1 MNLDFSGL
9 NNIAPRTN
17 GEALR
22 QPARAGGIPIHPDTL
37 KGHTEP
43 QRSQQ
48 GHISQAEYERIV
60 GAAKKII
67 EEDRINHEIEKGCR
81 LQVLQDIE
89 RKANPY
95 LLLLVLAEAV
105 GRLSRCGDSYFLEVK
120 QKLIDV
126 YGHDISED
134 QVNPDTGFID
144 LL

>member
-1 MNLDFSGL
+1 MDLDFSKLDG
-9 NNIAPRTN
+9 IAPRTN
-17 GEALR
+17 GEAPR
-22 QPARAGGIPIHPDTL
+22 EPATAEGIQIQPEQLG
-37 KGHTEP
+37 GHTEP
-43 QRSQQ
+43 PSPLKT
-48 GHISQAEYERIV
+48 QADYERIV

-67 EEDRINHEIEKGCR
+67 ENDRINHEIEKGCR

-89 RKANPY
+89 KKANPY

-134 QVNPDTGFID
+134 PVNPDTGFVD
-144 LL
+144 LF

>member
-1 MNLDFSGL
+1 MNLDFTRL
-9 NNIAPRTN
+9 DNIAHRTN
-17 GEALR
+17 AEAPK
-22 QPARAGGIPIHPDTL
+22 QPAKARGIPIHPSII

-43 QRSQQ
+43 QRSPQ
-48 GHISQAEYERIV
+48 GHTTQSDYEKLV
-60 GAAKKII
+60 EAAKKII

-95 LLLLVLAEAV
+95 WLLLVLAEAV
-105 GRLSRCGDSYFLEVK
+105 GRLSKCGDSYFLEVK

-134 QVNPDTGFID
+134 PVNPDTGFIK
-144 LL
+144 

>member
-1 MNLDFSGL
+1 MNLDFTRLDS
-9 NNIAPRTN
+9 IAPRTN
-17 GEALR
+17 GETPG
-22 QPARAGGIPIHPDTL
+22 QPVRAEDIPIHPEPL
-37 KGHTEP
+37 GGHTEP
-43 QRSQQ
+43 PSPLQMQTD
-48 GHISQAEYERIV
+48 YERIV

-67 EEDRINHEIEKGCR
+67 ENDRINHEIEKGCR

-105 GRLSRCGDSYFLEVK
+105 GRLSKCGDSYFLEVK

>member
-9 NNIAPRTN
+9 NRIAHRTN
-17 GEALR
+17 GEAPR
-22 QPARAGGIPIHPDTL
+22 QLTRAEGIPIHPEPL
-37 KGHTEP
+37 EGHTEP
-43 QRSQQ
+43 PRPLQM
-48 GHISQAEYERIV
+48 QADYERIV
-60 GAAKKII
+60 RAAKKII
-67 EEDRINHEIEKGCR
+67 ENDRINHEIEKGCR

-95 LLLLVLAEAV
+95 LLLLVLAEAI
-105 GRLSRCGDSYFLEVK
+105 GRLSKCGDSYFLEVK